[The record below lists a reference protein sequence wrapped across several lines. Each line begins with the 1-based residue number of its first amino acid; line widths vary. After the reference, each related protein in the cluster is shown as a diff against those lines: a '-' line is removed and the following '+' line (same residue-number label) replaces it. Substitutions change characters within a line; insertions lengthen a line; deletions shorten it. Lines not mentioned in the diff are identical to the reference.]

1 MATLQALARDLD
13 TGRTTARAL
22 VERSLARIADP
33 EGEGARAFLAVDAEG
48 ARAAADHLDGLRK
61 RGRAPSRFAGVPF
74 SVKDLFDLAGEET
87 RAGSK
92 QAMPKAARDA
102 PAIARL
108 KAAGFIVLGRT
119 NMTEFAYSGVG
130 LNPHHGTPRSVWDRA
145 TGRIP
150 GGSSSG
156 AGVSVAGGMCALA
169 IGTDTGGSCRIPAAY
184 NGVVGYKPSVGR
196 VPTAGAFPLSRTL
209 DSVGPLAGSV
219 ADCAIADALMAED
232 WSGEVAARPASSLR
246 LAALSTVATDGLDP
260 VVAGAYERALSR
272 LSGAG
277 ARIAGLAMPELSELP
292 AINAKGGVSAAEA
305 YTEHRARIE
314 ASGGDYDPRVRN
326 RILLGQAITAEE
338 LLTIHRKRAAMIAR
352 FGVLAQGFDAVVLPT
367 VAIAPPAI
375 AELSRDE
382 DYLRLNFLSLRN
394 TFLGNFLNVCAISV
408 PMTAKGEPPAGLM
421 LMAPWGGDEA
431 LFAVAAGVEAAL
443 AV

>member
-1 MATLQALARDLD
+1 MTSLHALAGDLN

-22 VERSLARIADP
+22 VEQSLARIADP

-48 ARAAADHLDGLRK
+48 ARAAADHLDGLRR

-92 QAMPKAARDA
+92 QAMPKAGRDA

-156 AGVSVAGGMCALA
+156 AGVSVADGMCALA

-184 NGVVGYKPSVGR
+184 NGVVGWKPSVGR
-196 VPTAGAFPLSRTL
+196 APTAGAFPLSRTL
-209 DSVGPLAGSV
+209 DSVGPLAGSL

-232 WSGEVAARPASSLR
+232 WSGEVLARPVSSLR

-277 ARIAGLAMPELSELP
+277 ASIVDLAMPELSELP
-292 AINAKGGVSAAEA
+292 AINARGGISAAEA

-352 FGVLAQGFDAVVLPT
+352 FGLLAQGFDAVALPA
-367 VAIAPPAI
+367 VAITPPAI
-375 AELSRDE
+375 AELARDE

-394 TFLGNFLNVCAISV
+394 TFLGNFLNVCAISL
-408 PMTAKGEPPAGLM
+408 PMTAKGEAPAGLM

>member
-1 MATLQALARDLD
+1 MATLHALARDLD

-33 EGEGARAFLAVDAEG
+33 EGEGSRAFLAVDAEG

-156 AGVSVAGGMCALA
+156 AGVSVADGMCALA

-184 NGVVGYKPSVGR
+184 NGLVGYKPSVGR

-277 ARIAGLAMPELSELP
+277 ARIADLAMPELSELP
-292 AINAKGGVSAAEA
+292 AINAKGGISAAEA

-338 LLTIHRKRAAMIAR
+338 LLTIHRKRASMIAR
-352 FGVLAQGFDAVVLPT
+352 FGLLAQGFDAVVLPT

>member
-1 MATLQALARDLD
+1 MATLEALARDLE
-13 TGRTTARAL
+13 TGQTTARAL
-22 VERSLARIADP
+22 VEGSLARIADP
-33 EGEGARAFLAVDAEG
+33 AGEGARTFIAVDAEG
-48 ARAAADHLDGLRK
+48 ARAHADFIDGLRR
-61 RGRAPSRFAGVPF
+61 RGRAPSRFAGIPF

-156 AGVSVAGGMCALA
+156 AGVSVAEGMCPLA

-184 NGVVGYKPSVGR
+184 NGIVGWKPSVGR

-219 ADCAIADALMAED
+219 ADCALADALMAGDREGGV
-232 WSGEVAARPASSLR
+232 SARPAGSLR
-246 LAALSTVATDGLDP
+246 LAALSSVATDGLDP
-260 VVAGAYERALSR
+260 VVAGAYARALSR
-272 LSGAG
+272 LSAQG
-277 ARIAGLAMPELSELP
+277 ARIADLAMPELSELP
-292 AINAKGGVSAAEA
+292 AINAKGGISAAEA

-314 ASGGDYDPRVRN
+314 AHGGEYDPRVRN

-338 LLTIHRKRAAMIAR
+338 LLTIHRKRATLIAR
-352 FGVLAQGFDAVVLPT
+352 FGALTAGFDAVVLPA
-367 VAIAPPAI
+367 VAITPPAI
-375 AELSRDE
+375 ADLDRDE

-394 TFLGNFLNVCAISV
+394 TFLGNFLNVCAISL
-408 PMTAKGEPPAGLM
+408 PMTAQGEAPAGLM
-421 LMAPWGGDEA
+421 LMAPWGGDHA
-431 LFAVAAGVEAAL
+431 LFDLAAGVEAAL

>member
-1 MATLQALARDLD
+1 MATLEALARDLE

-22 VERSLARIADP
+22 VEGSLARIADP
-33 EGEGARAFLAVDAEG
+33 AGEGARTFIAVDAEG
-48 ARAAADHLDGLRK
+48 ARAHADLMDGLRR
-61 RGRAPSRFAGVPF
+61 RGRAPSRFAGIPF

-92 QAMPKAARDA
+92 QAMPKAVRDA

-156 AGVSVAGGMCALA
+156 AGVSVAEGMCPLA

-184 NGVVGYKPSVGR
+184 NGIVGWKPSVGR

-219 ADCAIADALMAED
+219 ADCALADALMAD
-232 WSGEVAARPASSLR
+232 DRDGAVSARPAGSLR
-246 LAALSTVATDGLDP
+246 LAALSSVATDGLDP
-260 VVAGAYERALSR
+260 VVAGAYARALSR
-272 LSGAG
+272 LSAQG
-277 ARIAGLAMPELSELP
+277 ARIADLAMPELSELP
-292 AINAKGGVSAAEA
+292 AINAKGGISAAEA
-305 YTEHRARIE
+305 YTEHRTRIE
-314 ASGGDYDPRVRN
+314 AHGGEYDPRVRN

-338 LLTIHRKRAAMIAR
+338 LLTIHRKRATLIAR
-352 FGVLAQGFDAVVLPT
+352 FGALTAGFDAVVLPA
-367 VAIAPPAI
+367 VAITPPAI
-375 AELSRDE
+375 ADLDRDE

-394 TFLGNFLNVCAISV
+394 TFLGNFLNVCAISL
-408 PMTAKGEPPAGLM
+408 PMTAQGEAPAGLM
-421 LMAPWGGDEA
+421 LMAPWGGDHA
-431 LFAVAAGVEAAL
+431 LFDVAAGVEAAL

>member
-1 MATLQALARDLD
+1 MTTMDALARELD
-13 TGRTTARAL
+13 GGRTSARAL
-22 VERSLARIADP
+22 VEESLARIADP
-33 EGEGARAFLAVDAEG
+33 AGEGARTFIAVDAEG
-48 ARAAADHLDGLRK
+48 ARAHADLIDGLRR
-61 RGRAPSRFAGVPF
+61 RGRAPSHFAGIPF

-92 QAMPKAARDA
+92 QAMPKAQRDA

-108 KAAGFIVLGRT
+108 KAAGFIALGRT

-156 AGVSVAGGMCALA
+156 AGVSVADGMCPLA

-184 NGVVGYKPSVGR
+184 NGIVGWKPSVGR

-209 DSVGPLAGSV
+209 DAVGPLARSV
-219 ADCAIADALMAED
+219 ADCALADALMAED
-232 WSGEVAARPASSLR
+232 WNGAVSARPAGSLR
-246 LAALSTVATDGLDP
+246 LAALAGVATEGLDAA
-260 VVAGAYERALSR
+260 VAAAYGAALSR
-272 LSGAG
+272 LSAAG
-277 ARIAGLAMPELSELP
+277 ARIADLAMPELAELP
-292 AINAKGGVSAAEA
+292 AINAKGGISAAEA

-314 ASGGDYDPRVRN
+314 VHGDEYDPRVRN
-326 RILLGQAITAEE
+326 RILLGQAISAEE
-338 LLTIHRKRAAMIAR
+338 IISIHRKRAAMVAR
-352 FGVLAQGFDAVVLPT
+352 FAALAQGFDAVALPA
-367 VAIAPPAI
+367 VAITPPAI

-394 TFLGNFLNVCAISV
+394 TFLGNFLNVCAISL
-408 PMTAKGEPPAGLM
+408 PMTAPGEAPAGLM
-421 LMAPWGGDEA
+421 LMAPWGSDRA
-431 LFAVAAGVEAAL
+431 LFDVAAGVEAAL
-443 AV
+443 GR